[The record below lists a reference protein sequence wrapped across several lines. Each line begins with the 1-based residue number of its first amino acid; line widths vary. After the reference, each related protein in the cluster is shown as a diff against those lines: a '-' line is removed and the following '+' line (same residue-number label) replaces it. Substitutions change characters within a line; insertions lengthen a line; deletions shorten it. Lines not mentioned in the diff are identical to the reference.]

1 MHFVNQSTFNNI
13 KSLIMK
19 SSLFVSHLAAAIIIS
34 GIILFI
40 YAGVQQVHRS
50 MANDPQLQLA
60 RDLRDAVANGKST
73 AHLIPPDT
81 INLDKS
87 DAVFTVVYNSA
98 GMPLQTT
105 ALLGNKVPQ
114 IPKGVME
121 FTNQYLEDAVT

>member
-1 MHFVNQSTFNNI
+1 MYFVNQSTFNNI

-40 YAGVQQVHRS
+40 YAAVQQVHRS

-98 GMPLQTT
+98 GMPFSRASVKRT
-105 ALLGNKVPQ
+105 K
-114 IPKGVME
+114 
-121 FTNQYLEDAVT
+121 